1 MAERAPA
8 FQFYPQDWLACDKV
22 AEMTLEE
29 EGVYIRLLC
38 YCWTVGSIPADPER
52 CARLAGK
59 GCSAQTATS
68 VQRAFNACS
77 TDPQRLVHKRLEK
90 ERTKQAERREQ
101 QSEAGKRSAAA
112 RKKASDGVDST
123 TSTATSV
130 EHPLNERSTS
140 VQRKGNSSSSSSSS
154 SSEIEEATASSCP
167 QASQPAD
174 RTGDPKPREPKPR
187 KPKPLQQPCTIE
199 EAFCTVP
206 VIGHEEQ
213 WRLPRAKLQEW
224 QATFP
229 GVNVEQATCEAVQWL
244 IDNPSKRKTPKG
256 ILRFFNLWLSKEQ
269 DCGPRQ
275 LFRTNHTAT
284 QDRAITREQ
293 QQHAVFAH
301 LNTIAFQQQARLTHD
316 AAGSG

>member
-59 GCSAQTATS
+59 GCSVETATS

-112 RKKASDGVDST
+112 RKKPVNGVVAPDSG
-123 TSTATSV
+123 STSV

-140 VQRKGNSSSSSSSS
+140 VQRKGNSSSSSSASAVV
-154 SSEIEEATASSCP
+154 EEADASSCP

-174 RTGDPKPREPKPR
+174 RKANPKPR
-187 KPKPLQQPCTIE
+187 KADSLQQLCTIE

-244 IDNPSKRKTPKG
+244 LDNPSKRKTPKG
-256 ILRFFNLWLSKEQ
+256 ILRFFNFWLSKEQ
-269 DCGPRQ
+269 DRGPRQ
-275 LFRTNHTAT
+275 LFRTNHTTT

-301 LNTIAFQQQARLTHD
+301 LNAIASQQQARLTHD
-316 AAGSG
+316 ASGGG

>member
-38 YCWTVGSIPADPER
+38 YCWTAGSIPADPER

-59 GCSAQTATS
+59 GCSVDTVTS

-90 ERTKQAERREQ
+90 ERSKQAERREQ

-112 RKKASDGVDST
+112 RKKASNGVDST

-140 VQRKGNSSSSSSSS
+140 VQREGNSSSSSSSS
-154 SSEIEEATASSCP
+154 SSEIEEADASSCP
-167 QASQPAD
+167 QASQPAG
-174 RTGDPKPREPKPR
+174 RTDKPTRR
-187 KPKPLQQPCTIE
+187 KTAALQQPCTIE
-199 EAFCTVP
+199 DAFCTVP

-229 GVNVEQATCEAVQWL
+229 GVNVEQAACEAVQWL

-256 ILRFFNLWLSKEQ
+256 ILRFFNSWLSKEQ
-269 DCGPRQ
+269 DRGSRQ
-275 LFRTNHTAT
+275 LFRPNYSAT

-293 QQHAVFAH
+293 QQHAVFAQ
-301 LNTIAFQQQARLTHD
+301 LNALAAHQQQQTRIAYD
-316 AAGSG
+316 AAGGG